1 MARPDQSMSLLADV
15 REGALEPGYMA
26 AASRGEPRSPWRL
39 ALTVGL
45 LAALIALAGLNTFR
59 SAGDVA
65 NERTDLVARVEAAQL
80 QQSTLEGRARDLD
93 AEIRSLRDAQV
104 TDPEL
109 RAQLASQGAVVGDV
123 PVRGPGIR
131 IDIDDAAGRT
141 GSEGL
146 VFDAD
151 LSRLVNGLW
160 QAGAE
165 AITING
171 RRLSAQTPIRS
182 AGSAITVDYV
192 SLNPPYT
199 VEAIGDPATLQ
210 ARFARTSAAVWWNY
224 IRDNYGVVFTVR
236 DAVGELEMPVDPGIG
251 IRYATAGEGN

>member
-1 MARPDQSMSLLADV
+1 MARPDQSMSLLADL
-15 REGALEPGYMA
+15 REGALEPGYLDA
-26 AASRGEPRSPWRL
+26 ARKGEPRRAWRFG
-39 ALTVGL
+39 LTVAL

-65 NERTDLVARVEAAQL
+65 NERADLVTRVEAAHR
-80 QQSTLEGRARDLD
+80 QQSTLEGQVQDLQ

-104 TDPEL
+104 TDPQV
-109 RAQLASQGAVVGDV
+109 RDQLASLGAVVGDV

-146 VFDAD
+146 VFDTD
-151 LSRLVNGLW
+151 LSRLASGLW

-171 RRLSAQTPIRS
+171 RRLTAQTPIRS
-182 AGSAITVDYV
+182 AGSAITVDFV
-192 SLNPPYT
+192 SLSPPYT

-236 DAVGELEMPVDPGIG
+236 DAVGELEMPADPGIDV
-251 IRYATAGEGN
+251 RYATAGEGN

>member
-15 REGALEPGYMA
+15 RDGALEPGYRIA
-26 AASRGEPRSPWRL
+26 AQQPRPRNRWRF
-39 ALTVGL
+39 ALTLTL
-45 LAALIALAGLNTFR
+45 LATLIALAILNTFR
-59 SAGDVA
+59 SRGDVA
-65 NERTDLVARVEAAQL
+65 DERADLVARVETAQ
-80 QQSTLEGRARDLD
+80 QQLSDLETEGQDLE
-93 AEIRSLRDAQV
+93 AEIRSLRDSQV

-109 RAQLASQGAVVGDV
+109 RAQLSAMGAVVGDV
-123 PVRGPGIR
+123 PVKGPGIR
-131 IDIDDAAGRT
+131 IGIDDAATRT

-146 VFDAD
+146 VFDTD

-171 RRLSAQTPIRS
+171 RRITALTPIRS
-182 AGSAITVDYV
+182 AGTAITVDYV
-192 SLNPPYT
+192 SLSPPYT

-224 IRDNYGVVFTVR
+224 IRDNYGVVF
-236 DAVGELEMPVDPGIG
+236 AVKDVAGDLEMPADPGMDT
-251 IRYATAGEGN
+251 RYATAGEGN